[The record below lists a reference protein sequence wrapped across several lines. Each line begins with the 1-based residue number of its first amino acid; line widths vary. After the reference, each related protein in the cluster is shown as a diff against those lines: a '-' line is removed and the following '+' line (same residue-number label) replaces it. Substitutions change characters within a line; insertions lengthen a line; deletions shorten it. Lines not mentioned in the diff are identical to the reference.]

1 MRIMMTR
8 KKNQYE
14 YDEFEEEN
22 IDTKKQAQRDRNRK
36 KQRRLKNALKS
47 ITHLQIPKQMNP
59 MKSICRGMNYKHI

>member
-14 YDEFEEEN
+14 YDEFEDEN
-22 IDTKKQAQRDRNRK
+22 IDTKKQVQRDRNRK

-47 ITHLQIPKQMNP
+47 KDI
-59 MKSICRGMNYKHI
+59 NYLLELEEE

>member
-36 KQRRLKNALKS
+36 KPRRLKNALKS
-47 ITHLQIPKQMNP
+47 KDIKYLLELEEE
-59 MKSICRGMNYKHI
+59 

>member
-47 ITHLQIPKQMNP
+47 KDI
-59 MKSICRGMNYKHI
+59 NYLLELEEE

>member
-47 ITHLQIPKQMNP
+47 KDIKYLLELEEE
-59 MKSICRGMNYKHI
+59 